1 MKLEQLTIDGAPN
14 RHPIQLSGFSNGLT
28 FVYGENSSGKTS
40 LGQFLRSTLFA
51 NTHNTVPAATSEL
64 LAGRSRISSMG
75 QQFDLHRLPNQTTVQ
90 PIGSDSR
97 SHSIATSTFT
107 QNISLDVYDTVF
119 NFSFKNT
126 PRNANRLA
134 TVLTQQLG
142 VSPGA
147 NGNDDS
153 AVQAWHREQE
163 SCRLQLASVD
173 TNIAALNREKA
184 EILQQQSNQ
193 AQRQNQLTAL
203 EAQIA
208 DLQRQIGEL
217 NSNSAL
223 DQLSQIDAEIQTL
236 RLRIDNAR
244 TEVIYPV
251 ADKGVDHSPLYAR
264 LDELENQIRRWRHVQ
279 TDVQNQRVRLRD
291 EMLVWN
297 ELTLDSNEH
306 PYHTAREIL
315 VSLESKVDQ
324 TERSANHWADVGNTR
339 VDTEQLADTLGQ
351 LCQTMRDDLY
361 SLCNELAHQYKHL
374 RHKAA
379 ATELKQLRRCYT
391 EMGENIDRLVQR
403 RASVVKEIQ
412 QFDPAGAEAIARSEA
427 QFCLCAQHEGYLE
440 ARKRYVGPMT
450 ASAPEPVRI
459 EPDLSHERS
468 RLSVLES
475 ERTALLAQVSHVD
488 TDLAQL
494 NRRLA
499 DLMRERDLLLGQNT
513 SFDTNRLAS
522 IALELANQEEHRLRL
537 LAKSNLPKPQIIAN
551 PILTMAANWLPKLTN
566 GEISKAYVSTPS
578 ATGECHLAAQNATGQ
593 TLPFESLQPS
603 TQDQIYLSLI
613 LAAKDHL
620 AASQAVEIPTV
631 IDDTF
636 SRISGDRITPTF
648 ELLTEVSQRGHQIIL
663 LSQHRYIADRAPGI
677 TILQI
682 DGEQPVLQ
690 PGPNYPQTPP
700 AVAPVATQSA
710 ELRQQ
715 ISQSQLTQNTAAP
728 YPLSKYRRNDEVL
741 LAPSPRIYSAPNEP
755 SELTHPRAATPR
767 TDYDRHNSEKSARYS
782 AMQVDRFARPLPV
795 EGSFGEATA
804 IASTGLFDSADIR
817 FFENY
822 GLYTIGD
829 LLSISD
835 ETVQQSG
842 IDEAQLEQWQASAYM
857 MMCVPTLQ
865 AAEVRTLS
873 ACGIVSPQQMASLH
887 ARDLLDRVQR
897 LLDSNHDH
905 QHQFTR
911 SVNFER
917 VLQWMEGLDRTRSRW
932 QGRSDRERN
941 RSSSSY
947 SARSERQS
955 SQSSFSQERRNYER
969 DDNDRSRQGRSAR
982 SRRMDDRPE
991 RDFERGNRERRSV
1004 SMPHSTREP
1013 RAPREPRPPREPR
1026 RERTSRPKY
1035 TQRSSQTN
1043 FEKTAPAIAP
1053 IRSTNDRESNAGR
1066 TTHSSSKSEKRSSA
1080 GKLKFYLNLDDQLE
1094 AAPSIGPKTAERFE
1108 KIGVV
1113 TVSDFLK
1120 QTAESMADKLN
1131 YKRITADTIRQWQHQ
1146 ARLNCRVPN
1155 LRGHDVQ
1162 LLVGIEIT
1170 EPEELATMQPQNL
1183 LEKVSPFAESKE
1195 GLKIIRSGKKPDLA
1209 EITDWI
1215 TWAAKNRSIQ
1225 AA

>member
-14 RHPIQLSGFSNGLT
+14 RQPIQLTGFSNGLT
-28 FVYGENSSGKTS
+28 FVYGENSSGKSS
-40 LGQFLRSTLFA
+40 LAKFLRATLFA
-51 NTHNTVPAATSEL
+51 TPHSSAPAATSEL
-64 LAGRSRISSMG
+64 LAGRSRISAMG

-90 PIGSDSR
+90 PIGSDLRVNPIS
-97 SHSIATSTFT
+97 TSDLTK
-107 QNISLDVYDTVF
+107 NVSLDAYDTVF
-119 NFSFKNT
+119 SFSFKNT

-142 VSPGA
+142 VFPGVS
-147 NGNDDS
+147 GNDDL
-153 AVQAWHREQE
+153 AVQAWQREQE
-163 SCRLQLASVD
+163 SYRLQLTKAD
-173 TNIAALNREKA
+173 ANIAALNREKA
-184 EILQQQSNQ
+184 EILLQQSSHS
-193 AQRQNQLTAL
+193 QRQNQLNAL
-203 EAQIA
+203 DAQIA

-217 NSNSAL
+217 NSVSAL
-223 DQLSQIDAEIQTL
+223 DRLSQIDAEIQTL

-251 ADKGVDHSPLYAR
+251 ADNSVDHGPLYAR

-297 ELTLDSNEH
+297 ELTLDSDEH

-315 VSLESKVDQ
+315 VRLESKVDQ
-324 TERSANHWADVGNTR
+324 TERSANHWADIGNTR
-339 VDTEQLADTLGQ
+339 VDTDQLAETLGQ

-403 RASVVKEIQ
+403 RAGVIKEIQ

-440 ARKRYVGPMT
+440 ARKRYVGPMA
-450 ASAPEPVRI
+450 ASAPAPVRI

-468 RLSVLES
+468 RLSMLES
-475 ERTALLAQVSHVD
+475 ERTALLTQVSHVE
-488 TDLAQL
+488 TELTEL

-499 DLMRERDLLLGQNT
+499 ELTNQRDLLLGQNHA
-513 SFDTNRLAS
+513 FDTNRLAS
-522 IALELANQEEHRLRL
+522 ITLELSNQEEHRSHL
-537 LAKSNLPKPQIIAN
+537 LAQINLPKPQISAN

-578 ATGECHLAAQNATGQ
+578 PTGESFLAAQNANGQ
-593 TLPFESLQPS
+593 TLAFESLQPS
-603 TQDQIYLSLI
+603 TQDQIYLSLA
-613 LAAKDHL
+613 LAAKEHL
-620 AASQAVEIPTV
+620 KASHDVEIPTI

-648 ELLTEVSQRGHQIIL
+648 ELLAEASRRGHQIIL

-677 TILQI
+677 TVLQL
-682 DGEQPVLQ
+682 DGEQQFVQ
-690 PGPNYPQTPP
+690 PATNFTPTSFTPTPP
-700 AVAPVATQSA
+700 TIAPVATEA
-710 ELRQQ
+710 TELRQQ
-715 ISQSQLTQNTAAP
+715 ISQSQINQNATVP

-741 LAPSPRIYSAPNEP
+741 LAQSPRIYSAPNEP
-755 SELTHPRAATPR
+755 TDANVASQ
-767 TDYDRHNSEKSARYS
+767 TDYRRHDSDKPVRYS
-782 AMQVDRFARPLPV
+782 AMPVDSFAHPLPV
-795 EGSFGEATA
+795 DGSVGDSTA
-804 IASTGLFDSADIR
+804 IASTGLFDSAEIR
-817 FFENY
+817 FFENN
-822 GLYTIGD
+822 GLHTIGE

-835 ETVQQSG
+835 ETAGRIG
-842 IDEAQLEQWQASAYM
+842 IGADQLEQWQTHAMLM
-857 MMCVPTLQ
+857 MFVPTLQ
-865 AAEVRTLS
+865 AAEARTLS
-873 ACGIVSPQQMASLH
+873 ACGIVSPHQMAGLN
-887 ARDLLDRVQR
+887 ARDLFDRVQR
-897 LLDSNHDH
+897 LLNSNRD
-905 QHQFTR
+905 QSHQFAQN
-911 SVNFER
+911 VNFDR

-932 QGRSDRERN
+932 QSRPNREPSRRSN
-941 RSSSSY
+941 SF
-947 SARSERQS
+947 SARPERQS
-955 SQSSFSQERRNYER
+955 NRPSYSRDLPEYER
-969 DDNDRSRQGRSAR
+969 ESYEREAYDRSRQDRSAR

-1013 RAPREPRPPREPR
+1013 RAPREPR
-1026 RERTSRPKY
+1026 RERTPRPKF
-1035 TQRSSQTN
+1035 TQRNSQTS

-1053 IRSTNDRESNAGR
+1053 IRPTVQRDSNA
-1066 TTHSSSKSEKRSSA
+1066 SSADRSTSKSQKRTSA

-1131 YKRITADTIRQWQHQ
+1131 YKRITADVIRQWQHQ

-1195 GLKIIRSGKKPDLA
+1195 GLKIIRNGKQPDLA

-1215 TWAAKNRSIQ
+1215 SWAAKNRSIQ